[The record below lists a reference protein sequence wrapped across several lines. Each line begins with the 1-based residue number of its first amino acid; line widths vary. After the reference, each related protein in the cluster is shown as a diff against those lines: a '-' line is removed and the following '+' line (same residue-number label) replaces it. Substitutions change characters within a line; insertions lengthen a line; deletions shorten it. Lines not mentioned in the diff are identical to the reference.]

1 MESIEH
7 TGTLFRWQGG
17 EGGNW
22 YFIAID
28 GAAGEALSAT
38 RLMRRLESGSARGFG
53 MIKVTVRIGG
63 SRWQTSAFPQ
73 KSGGWLLP
81 VKAAIRRAE
90 GLGEGDQVWVVLE
103 F

>member
-7 TGTLFRWQGG
+7 SSTLWRWSGG

-22 YFIAID
+22 FLLTID

-38 RLMRRLESGSARGFG
+38 RLMRRLETGSTRGFG
-53 MIKVTVRIGG
+53 NIKVTARIGE
-63 SRWQTSAFPQ
+63 SCWKTSVFPQ

-90 GLGEGDQVWVVLE
+90 GIGEGDLVELVLE